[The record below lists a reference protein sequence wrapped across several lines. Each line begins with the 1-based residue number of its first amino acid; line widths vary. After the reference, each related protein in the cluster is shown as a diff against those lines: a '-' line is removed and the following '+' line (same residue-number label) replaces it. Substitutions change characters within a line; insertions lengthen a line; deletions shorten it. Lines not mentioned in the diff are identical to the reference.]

1 MLVESY
7 KLKAIFSLQRVLLS
21 QILLLQSRE
30 VVVEEL
36 TLDFHQLEVEM
47 EVVVDAE
54 AHPMV
59 HHHHPMDVE
68 DRLVEEDQLV
78 LVEVLVMVMVFQLHQ
93 L

>member
-47 EVVVDAE
+47 VVVDAE